1 MYIMAKNKDNSWM
14 NLEGDEGLKNDEE
27 LDNEKIKLEIKKK
40 VEELKEQGKNI
51 DSNTNETITN
61 MLSYLSQLQNTEK
74 ELYEILK
81 DDNDSTDKR
90 DIINKINNL
99 STKRDKLYGDMKQM
113 SVDVNIQNK
122 NITNSYSN
130 QLRLI
135 SIAENQLNK
144 EKDRL
149 KILNAEKYN
158 KLRMVQ
164 INTYYS
170 KRYESL
176 AYVTILVIGFFII
189 TIIINLL
196 TNRGIIPEN
205 ITNIV
210 SPILISIAI
219 FILFLA
225 YNDFARRSK
234 FNFDEYESVKED
246 SNGGDDDGGFK
257 IWPEPD
263 IGTCIGSGC
272 CADGTEYDSGDDT
285 CKPIHGANKDGGI
298 NDSDS
303 DEDEKESDSDSD
315 NEGFRD
321 IKNKK
326 KVKKPVNIVRP
337 YKLSSE
343 YQTI

>member
-1 MYIMAKNKDNSWM
+1 MYIMGKDSTNSWI
-14 NLEGDEGLKNDEE
+14 NSEGDENLKNDEE
-27 LDNEKIKLEIKKK
+27 LDKEKIKIEIKKRIK
-40 VEELKEQGKNI
+40 ELELKGKHVNTH
-51 DSNTNETITN
+51 TNETITN

-81 DDNDSTDKR
+81 DDNDVTDKR

-113 SVDVNIQNK
+113 SKDVNNQNK
-122 NITNSYSN
+122 NTSNSYGN
-130 QLRLI
+130 QLKLI
-135 SIAENQLNK
+135 SLAENELNK

-176 AYVTILVIGFFII
+176 AYVTILVIGFCII
-189 TIIINLL
+189 TILINLL
-196 TNRGIIPEN
+196 TSRGIIPEN
-205 ITNIV
+205 ITNTV
-210 SPILISIAI
+210 TPILISIAL

-225 YNDFARRSK
+225 YNDFSRRSK
-234 FNFDEYESVKED
+234 FNFDEYETGKED
-246 SNGGDDDGGFK
+246 SNGDDDDSVFE
-257 IWPEPD
+257 IWPKPN
-263 IGTCIGSGC
+263 IGTCIGTGC

-285 CKPIHGANKDGGI
+285 CKPTSGPNKEGGV

-303 DEDEKESDSDSD
+303 DESDNDESDNDND
-315 NEGFRD
+315 NEGFRGNKKG
-321 IKNKK
+321 KNKK
-326 KVKKPVNIVRP
+326 INIVRP
-337 YKLSSE
+337 YKLSTGFE
-343 YQTI
+343 AI